1 MGVAGAYR
9 KHPTNVPNN
18 SVGPRVACAGSG
30 RAPKLG
36 TEAGQHA
43 RCAVCGGRNAAA
55 AARTRDHATGIVG
68 MGPILARRTTGQAVP
83 RGARRYLARCCRH
96 ARGLGEP
103 GAVAFGGRVIR
114 TRTPQRLPRNR
125 IHATPGP
132 RQHGA
137 TGTGTGTGTGTVA
150 QDDAA
155 AREQRGAV
163 RPPKRMASPGGSP
176 IRPEG
181 LRGKLR
187 RRGATPACALPTRG
201 KWAATN
207 ASAGGHRPCSQAQ
220 PPRLLP
226 PVPSLPTF
234 PTASLDLTSDLI
246 SLVRFPGTCTAACCH
261 NGVVGRF
268 VGRFTPGAGS
278 AGRIART
285 VQRSSGVWA

>member
-1 MGVAGAYR
+1 MLGATLHGVADTPGVLASPAPWR
-9 KHPTNVPNN
+9 LGDA
-18 SVGPRVACAGSG
+18 SSAGY
-30 RAPKLG
+30 PDPP
-36 TEAGQHA
+36 E
-43 RCAVCGGRNAAA
+43 
-55 AARTRDHATGIVG
+55 
-68 MGPILARRTTGQAVP
+68 
-83 RGARRYLARCCRH
+83 
-96 ARGLGEP
+96 
-103 GAVAFGGRVIR
+103 
-114 TRTPQRLPRNR
+114 RLPRNR

-246 SLVRFPGTCTAACCH
+246 SLVPFPGTCTAACCH

-285 VQRSSGVWA
+285 VQRSSGVWGRGRDSTTVAASNAAHRPAEFSWKRL